1 MLNKLNENL
10 KSMKNN
16 QSGIKDALIERKNNL
31 QGVNS
36 RMDESEIQI
45 SDLKYNEAKNTQSEQ
60 QEEKRIQKK

>member
-1 MLNKLNENL
+1 MKSQNTGKRMLNKLNENL
-10 KSMKNN
+10 KRMKNN

-45 SDLKYNEAKNTQSEQ
+45 SDLKYNEAKNTQSE
-60 QEEKRIQKK
+60 